1 MEKFS
6 KILRAGWSDIDFNMH
21 MRNTAYL
28 DKAVDVRMM
37 YFAETGFPAQEFMKR
52 GIGPVMRTDALE
64 YFRELRLLEEF
75 EVTLEAA
82 GSSEDGSRF
91 RLRNDIVKLDGTV
104 AARVTSTGGWL
115 NLAARKLT
123 APPADLLAIMQKLAR
138 TADYEVLS
146 SSRKPS

>member
-1 MEKFS
+1 MQKFS
-6 KILRAGWSDIDFNMH
+6 KILRAGWSDSDFNMH

-37 YFAETGFPAQEFMKR
+37 FFAETGFPVQEFMKR
-52 GIGPVMRTDALE
+52 GIGPVMKTDALE

-75 EVTLEAA
+75 EVALEAA

-91 RLRNDIVKLDGTV
+91 RLRNDIIKLDGTL

-115 NLAARKLT
+115 NLAARNLI
-123 APPADLLAIMQKLAR
+123 APPEDLLAVMQKLAR
-138 TADYEVLS
+138 TADFEALPP
-146 SSRKPS
+146 SRKSP

>member
-1 MEKFS
+1 MQKFS
-6 KILRAGWSDIDFNMH
+6 KILRAGWSDVDFNMH

-37 YFAETGFPAQEFMKR
+37 FFAETGFPVQEFMKR
-52 GIGPVMRTDALE
+52 GIGPVMKSETLE

-75 EVTLEAA
+75 EVSLEAA

-91 RLRNDIVKLDGTV
+91 RLRNDIVKLDGTL

-115 NLAARKLT
+115 NLAARKLI

-138 TADYEVLS
+138 TADYEVLPP
-146 SSRKPS
+146 SRKPS